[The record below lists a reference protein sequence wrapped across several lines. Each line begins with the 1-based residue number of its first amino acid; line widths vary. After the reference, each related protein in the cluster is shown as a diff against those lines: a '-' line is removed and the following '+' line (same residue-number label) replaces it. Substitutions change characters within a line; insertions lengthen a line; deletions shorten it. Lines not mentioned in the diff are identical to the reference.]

1 MGALCTN
8 QPIQLPDYKET
19 VTGTTLPAYVA
30 AGGKEL
36 YEQARELSK
45 SEFPAFQGDRIASYG
60 TDASGNPLRMT
71 DRERGGLDLLATGQ
85 DAYSDVL
92 DSAKTM
98 AGTLG
103 GGFDA
108 GTFTGADSSAIIG
121 EGFDAPTFERGPDFQ
136 MGEAFKTP
144 RFDREFESG
153 EFDFRDFDTDTARQY
168 QDIFQTSIDPAI
180 EELNRQRDLR
190 QRQNSADAI
199 RAGAFGGSRLGL
211 REATTDSEIARAG
224 SDLRRQAG
232 REALGFASQ
241 RYDTDRMFGAN
252 RFDTDRAFD
261 ANRFDTDRRN
271 FEADRAFDANRFD
284 TDLAFRSGRFDA
296 DRAFDRGTFEADR
309 GFGADR
315 FDRERQ
321 ARFGAEDQRRA
332 GFETGEAARL
342 RGFETDEASRL
353 RASETLSGLA
363 PLAQGLQEQ
372 VASGMIT
379 AGQAERELD
388 QRALDLAYG
397 DFLQQKQY
405 PFEMLNFAMGA
416 LQGVPYETLTRSQ
429 ATGSQFMQQPSIYG
443 QTLGGL
449 GSLASLY
456 ALSRR

>member
-1 MGALCTN
+1 MGSICTN
-8 QPIQLPDYKET
+8 QPIQLPDYQET
-19 VTGTTLPAYVA
+19 VSGTTLPGYVA

-45 SEFPAFQGDRIASYG
+45 SPFPQFQGERIATYG
-60 TDASGNPLRMT
+60 KDAEGNPLRMT
-71 DRERGGLDLLATGQ
+71 EAERAGLGLLGSGSDLSQQLIE
-85 DAYSDVL
+85 DAS
-92 DSAKTM
+92 SK

-103 GGFDA
+103 GGFQA
-108 GTFTGADSSAIIG
+108 GTFTPTSAENLIG
-121 EGFDAPTFERGPDFQ
+121 EEFDAPTF
-136 MGEAFKTP
+136 
-144 RFDREFESG
+144 DREFDFRD
-153 EFDFRDFDTDTARQY
+153 FDFRDFDTDTARQY

>member
-19 VTGTTLPAYVA
+19 ITGTTLPAYVS

-45 SEFPAFQGDRIASYG
+45 SEFPAFQGDRFATYG

-71 DRERGGLDLLATGQ
+71 ENERGGLELLASGE

-92 DSAKTM
+92 ADAKTM

-136 MGEAFKTP
+136 MGEAFQTP
-144 RFDREFESG
+144 TFDR

-168 QDIFQTSIDPAI
+168 QDVFQTSIDPAI
-180 EELNRQRDLR
+180 EELSRQRDLR

-241 RYDTDRMFGAN
+241 RYDTDR
-252 RFDTDRAFD
+252 TFD

-271 FEADRAFDANRFD
+271 FESDRAFDANRFD